1 MSQTLGQHDFDRLL
15 EELEQRVLAHP
26 TLQAEYSESYEDFL
40 AGSTT
45 DEPTKL
51 RFREWFLI
59 EHAPPSLG
67 APPAVAWA
75 PESLQDDDAWQRLL
89 ESFFGIFQEVASD
102 DSKMPILED
111 LWSGRQIRL
120 DRPLPANDDNLV
132 IVGRC
137 AQGSS
142 ESHVLLPGCVFLA
155 ADGLGE
161 ALASDLSRIRAEQP
175 RSRLSQSQCE
185 RLLLPFRQ
193 QEEPQQ
199 EAEHALEALEEALAG
214 EPLWSADRLLNT
226 AVEHGVTEALNILAF
241 ETNVDLEPIR
251 TAMATLNAVGQQET
265 EDTQESASAK
275 VAEDDQ
281 LSPSEIESALAAFEL
296 ARKSGKD
303 LSTSFE
309 ELEQSLGLPVG
320 ESDPFAEVTQATTND
335 EGETMGP
342 EDVPGMSMWLA
353 TFLWENEANG
363 VTIEESDARE
373 ISAFLEHL
381 VATRGA
387 SLDPEQV
394 AAGDLLGYML
404 RSETPMILEAR
415 LASLNNFVTWLIE
428 EQGSP
433 LDQTLEA
440 LQESTG
446 QLLRD
451 VVTLNHELE
460 VQQAPKD
467 SVAWLKSVDPLQ
479 VGAEDGEL
487 VRVVGL
493 PEDCGFTPHVGDC
506 VMGVWHNAQFQLGA
520 WLPAELL
527 PKPVETLE

>member
-26 TLQAEYSESYEDFL
+26 ILQTEYRESYQDFL
-40 AGSTT
+40 AGSAT

-51 RFREWFLI
+51 RHREWFLI
-59 EHAPPSLG
+59 EHTPPSLG

-75 PESLQDDDAWQRLL
+75 PEDLQDNDIWQRLL

-102 DSKMPILED
+102 DQQMPILED

-132 IVGRC
+132 IVGRT
-137 AQGSS
+137 AQGS
-142 ESHVLLPGCVFLA
+142 EEYHVLMPGCVFLA
-155 ADGLGE
+155 AEGLAD

-175 RSRLSQSQCE
+175 RSRLSQRQCE
-185 RLLLPFRQ
+185 HLLLPFRQ
-193 QEEPQQ
+193 QTEPHQ
-199 EAEHALEALEEALAG
+199 EAAQALEILEEALAG
-214 EPLWSADRLLNT
+214 EPKWSADRLLEA

-241 ETNVDLEPIR
+241 ETKVDLEPIR
-251 TAMATLNAVGQQET
+251 TAMATLNAVGQQGLRDEPLNT
-265 EDTQESASAK
+265 VEAGA
-275 VAEDDQ
+275 DDQ
-281 LSPSEIESALAAFEL
+281 LSPGEIESALAAFEL

-309 ELEQSLGLPVG
+309 ELEKNLGLPIG
-320 ESDPFAEVTQATTND
+320 ESDPFAEVTQAAGG
-335 EGETMGP
+335 EGEPMGP

-353 TFLWENEANG
+353 TYLWEKEAGG
-363 VTIEESDARE
+363 VTIEEKDARE

-381 VATRGA
+381 AMTRGA
-387 SLDPEQV
+387 KLDPEQV
-394 AAGDLLGYML
+394 EAGDLLGYML
-404 RSETPMILEAR
+404 RSDTLQILESR
-415 LASLNNFVTWLIE
+415 LASLGNFITWLIE

-433 LDQTLEA
+433 LDQTMQA

-451 VVTLNHELE
+451 VVTLNHQLEL
-460 VQQAPKD
+460 QQAPKE
-467 SVAWLKSVDPLQ
+467 SVAWLKSVEPLQ

-487 VRVVGL
+487 VNVIGL
-493 PEDCGFTPHVGDC
+493 PADCGFTPQVGDC
-506 VMGVWHNAQFQLGA
+506 VMGSWHDAKFQLGA
-520 WLPAELL
+520 WLPAKLL
-527 PKPVETLE
+527 PKPAESLE

>member
-26 TLQAEYSESYEDFL
+26 TLEAEYHESYTEFL

-59 EHAPPSLG
+59 EHTPPSLG
-67 APPAVAWA
+67 APPAVVWA
-75 PESLQDDDAWQRLL
+75 PEDIQDDDIWQRLL
-89 ESFFGIFQEVASD
+89 ESFYGIFQEVASD
-102 DSKMPILED
+102 DTQAPILED

-142 ESHVLLPGCVFLA
+142 ESHVLMPGCVFIA
-155 ADGLGE
+155 ADGLAD

-175 RSRLSQSQCE
+175 RSRLSQRQCE
-185 RLLLPFRQ
+185 QLLLPFRNQ
-193 QEEPQQ
+193 VKPEQ
-199 EAEHALEALEEALAG
+199 EAEQALQTLEEALAG
-214 EPLWSADRLLNT
+214 EPLWSADRLIDA

-241 ETNVDLEPIR
+241 ETKVDLEPIR

-265 EDTQESASAK
+265 PNENGIPQADSG
-275 VAEDDQ
+275 DDQ
-281 LSPSEIESALAAFEL
+281 LSPGEIESALAAFEL
-296 ARKSGKD
+296 ARQTGKD
-303 LSTSFE
+303 LSSSFE
-309 ELEQSLGLPVG
+309 ELEQNLGLPVG
-320 ESDPFAEVTQATTND
+320 ESDPFAEVTKATA
-335 EGETMGP
+335 ETSETIGP

-353 TFLWENEANG
+353 TFLWENEAAG
-363 VTIEESDARE
+363 VTIEECDARE

-381 VATRGA
+381 VLTRNA
-387 SLDPEQV
+387 NLDPEQV
-394 AAGDLLGYML
+394 EAGDLLGYML
-404 RSETPMILEAR
+404 RSESPMVLEAR
-415 LASLNNFVTWLIE
+415 LASLNRFITWLIH

-433 LDQTLEA
+433 LKQTLAA

-451 VVTLNHELE
+451 VVTLNHQLELDA
-460 VQQAPKD
+460 APKD
-467 SVAWLKSVDPLQ
+467 SVAWLKSVQPLQ

-487 VRVVGL
+487 VDVVGL
-493 PEDCGFTPHVGDC
+493 PNDCGFTPHVGDC
-506 VMGVWHNAQFQLGA
+506 LMGVWRNAQFQLGA

-527 PKPVETLE
+527 PKPAETLE